1 MLPKILYI
9 EDDLEIGSWLAGYL
23 SDNGYLVE
31 WLRSADELEENLQ
44 RIDLVIL
51 DVMLPGL
58 DGYSVGL
65 RIRKRHPNTPIIMLT
80 ARTSIEDKLQGL
92 AFADDYMTKPFHPD
106 ELGAR
111 IKILLRRKGVVSANR
126 VQLGHIIIDQESNRI
141 TNSLT
146 GTDIVL
152 TGKQYHIFM
161 ELFQNANRILT
172 KKRLYESVW
181 GEPYLE
187 GDKTLMTHIRHLREK
202 LELDPG
208 NPTLIETI
216 RGVGYRVKLG

>member
-1 MLPKILYI
+1 MPPKILYI
-9 EDDLEIGSWLAGYL
+9 EDDLEIGSWLTNYL
-23 SDNGYLVE
+23 SENGYLVE
-31 WLRSADELEENLQ
+31 WLRSANELTDDLP
-44 RIDLVIL
+44 RVDLVIL

-65 RIRKRHPNTPIIMLT
+65 RIKKRHPSTPILMLT

-106 ELGAR
+106 ELCAR
-111 IKILLRRKGVVSANR
+111 IKILIRRKGVFSTDR
-126 VQLGHIIIDQESNRI
+126 IQLGHIIIDKESNRI
-141 TNSLT
+141 MNSQT
-146 GTDIVL
+146 GTDIIL

-187 GDKTLMTHIRHLREK
+187 GDKTLMVHIRHLREK
-202 LELDPG
+202 LEIDPG
-208 NPTLIETI
+208 NPILIETI
-216 RGVGYRVKLG
+216 RGVGYRVKL

>member
-9 EDDLEIGSWLAGYL
+9 EDDLEIGSWLTNYL
-23 SDNGYLVE
+23 SENGYLVE
-31 WLRSADELEENLQ
+31 WLTSANELPEDLE
-44 RIDLVIL
+44 RVDLVIL

-65 RIRKRHPNTPIIMLT
+65 RIRKRHPGTPILMLT
-80 ARTSIEDKLQGL
+80 ARTSLEDKLQGL
-92 AFADDYMTKPFHPD
+92 AFADDYMSKPFHPE

-111 IKILLRRKGVVSANR
+111 IKILLRRKGQGSSER
-126 VQLGHIIIDQESNRI
+126 IQLKHIIIDKESNRM
-141 TNSLT
+141 TNSVT
-146 GTDIVL
+146 GADIVL

-161 ELFQNANRILT
+161 ELLQNANRILT

-187 GDKTLMTHIRHLREK
+187 GDKTLMVHIRHLREK
-202 LELDPG
+202 LEIDPG
-208 NPTLIETI
+208 NPVIIETI
-216 RGVGYRVKLG
+216 RGVGYRVKV